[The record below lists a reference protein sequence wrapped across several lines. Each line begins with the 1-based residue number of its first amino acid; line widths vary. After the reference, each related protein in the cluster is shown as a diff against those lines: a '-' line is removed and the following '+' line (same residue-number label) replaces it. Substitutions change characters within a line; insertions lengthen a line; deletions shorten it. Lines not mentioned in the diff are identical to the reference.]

1 MDPEEL
7 VHMHTELPSEKLQE
21 LVEGHQEDQSA
32 AEYFDSL
39 KDKDAEKYEQLD
51 KKLLG
56 TPPKKKNKVRQK
68 SVSLPTSPFEMEK
81 RTL

>member
-21 LVEGHQEDQSA
+21 LAEGHQEDQSA

-39 KDKDAEKYEQLD
+39 KKKDAENRE
-51 KKLLG
+51 
-56 TPPKKKNKVRQK
+56 
-68 SVSLPTSPFEMEK
+68 
-81 RTL
+81 